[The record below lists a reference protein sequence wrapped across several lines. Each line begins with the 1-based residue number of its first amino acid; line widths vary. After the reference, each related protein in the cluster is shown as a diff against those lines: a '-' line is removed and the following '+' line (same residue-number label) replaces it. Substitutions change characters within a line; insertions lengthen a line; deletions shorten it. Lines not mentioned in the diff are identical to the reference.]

1 MKNLSLNYDGR
12 LLLFLLALAATGTTI
27 LGSNSSPVWADV
39 IEGTEGPEAIVGTPV
54 DDLIDSKGGDDINE
68 GDTELGDGSGND
80 VILSGEGDDIND
92 GDTFIGNG
100 FGNDVIL
107 SGEGNDFNSGD
118 TELGDGSG
126 HDVILSGDGDDQ
138 STGNGGRDIFVCG
151 EGEDTIT
158 DYNAA
163 EGDIATPDCENI

>member
-39 IEGTEGPEAIVGTPV
+39 IEGTEGPDAIVGTPV

-68 GDTELGDGSGND
+68 GDTELGDGSGH
-80 VILSGEGDDIND
+80 
-92 GDTFIGNG
+92 
-100 FGNDVIL
+100 DVIL
-107 SGEGNDFNSGD
+107 SGEGNDFNSED

-126 HDVILSGDGDDQ
+126 NDVILSGEGDDQ

-151 EGEDTIT
+151 EGEDIIT
-158 DYNAA
+158 YYNAA

>member
-1 MKNLSLNYDGR
+1 MKNLSLNYGGH

-39 IEGTEGPEAIVGTPV
+39 IEGTEGPDFIIGTPV

-68 GDTELGDGSGND
+68 GDTELGEGS
-80 VILSGEGDDIND
+80 
-92 GDTFIGNG
+92 
-100 FGNDVIL
+100 GNDVIL

-118 TELGDGSG
+118 TELGEGSG
-126 HDVILSGDGDDQ
+126 NDVIVSADGDDQ
-138 STGNGGRDIFVCG
+138 STGNGGCDIFVCG
-151 EGEDTIT
+151 EGEDTVT
-158 DYNAA
+158 DYNES

>member
-1 MKNLSLNYDGR
+1 MENLSLNYDGR

-27 LGSNSSPVWADV
+27 LCSNRSPVWADV
-39 IEGTEGPEAIVGTPV
+39 IEGTEGPDAIIGTPV

-80 VILSGEGDDIND
+80 VILSGD
-92 GDTFIGNG
+92 GDY
-100 FGNDVIL
+100 
-107 SGEGNDFNSGD
+107 
-118 TELGDGSG
+118 
-126 HDVILSGDGDDQ
+126 Q

-151 EGEDTIT
+151 VGEDTIT

>member
-27 LGSNSSPVWADV
+27 LCSNRSPVWADV
-39 IEGTEGPEAIVGTPV
+39 IEGTEGPDAIVGTPV

-68 GDTELGDGSGND
+68 GDTKLGDGSGND
-80 VILSGEGDDIND
+80 VILSGE
-92 GDTFIGNG
+92 
-100 FGNDVIL
+100 
-107 SGEGNDFNSGD
+107 
-118 TELGDGSG
+118 
-126 HDVILSGDGDDQ
+126 GDDQ

>member
-39 IEGTEGPEAIVGTPV
+39 IEGTEGPDAIVGTPV

-80 VILSGEGDDIND
+80 VILSGD
-92 GDTFIGNG
+92 GDY
-100 FGNDVIL
+100 
-107 SGEGNDFNSGD
+107 
-118 TELGDGSG
+118 
-126 HDVILSGDGDDQ
+126 Q

-151 EGEDTIT
+151 VGEDTIT

>member
-39 IEGTEGPEAIVGTPV
+39 IEGTEGPDAIVGTPV
-54 DDLIDSKGGDDINE
+54 DDLIDSKGGDDIN
-68 GDTELGDGSGND
+68 
-80 VILSGEGDDIND
+80 D

-100 FGNDVIL
+100 FGYDVIL

-126 HDVILSGDGDDQ
+126 NDVIVSADGDDQ

>member
-39 IEGTEGPEAIVGTPV
+39 IEGTEGPDDIVGTPV

-68 GDTELGDGSGND
+68 GDTELGDGSG
-80 VILSGEGDDIND
+80 
-92 GDTFIGNG
+92 
-100 FGNDVIL
+100 
-107 SGEGNDFNSGD
+107 
-118 TELGDGSG
+118 

-138 STGNGGRDIFVCG
+138 STGNGGGDIFACG
-151 EGEDTIT
+151 EGEDTVT
-158 DYNAA
+158 DYNQA
-163 EGDIATPDCENI
+163 EGDIATPDCENF

>member
-1 MKNLSLNYDGR
+1 MKNLSLNYEGR

-39 IEGTEGPEAIVGTPV
+39 IEGTEGPDAIVGTPV

-80 VILSGEGDDIND
+80 VILSG
-92 GDTFIGNG
+92 
-100 FGNDVIL
+100 
-107 SGEGNDFNSGD
+107 
-118 TELGDGSG
+118 
-126 HDVILSGDGDDQ
+126 DGDDQ

-158 DYNAA
+158 DLMQLK
-163 EGDIATPDCENI
+163 GI

>member
-1 MKNLSLNYDGR
+1 MKNLSPNYGGR

-27 LGSNSSPVWADV
+27 LGSNSSSSSSPVWADV
-39 IEGTEGPEAIVGTPV
+39 IEDTEGPDTIVGTPV

-80 VILSGEGDDIND
+80 VIVSA
-92 GDTFIGNG
+92 
-100 FGNDVIL
+100 
-107 SGEGNDFNSGD
+107 
-118 TELGDGSG
+118 
-126 HDVILSGDGDDQ
+126 DGDDQ

-151 EGEDTIT
+151 EGEDTAT
-158 DYNAA
+158 DYNEA

>member
-12 LLLFLLALAATGTTI
+12 LLLFLLVLAATGTTI

-39 IEGTEGPEAIVGTPV
+39 IEGTEGPDFIVGTPV
-54 DDLIDSKGGDDINE
+54 DDLIDSKGGDDINKE
-68 GDTELGDGSGND
+68 DTELGDGSGND
-80 VILSGEGDDIND
+80 VILSGE
-92 GDTFIGNG
+92 
-100 FGNDVIL
+100 
-107 SGEGNDFNSGD
+107 
-118 TELGDGSG
+118 
-126 HDVILSGDGDDQ
+126 GDDQ

>member
-27 LGSNSSPVWADV
+27 LVSNSSPVWADV
-39 IEGTEGPEAIVGTPV
+39 IEGTEGPDAIVGTPV

-80 VILSGEGDDIND
+80 VILGGE
-92 GDTFIGNG
+92 
-100 FGNDVIL
+100 
-107 SGEGNDFNSGD
+107 
-118 TELGDGSG
+118 
-126 HDVILSGDGDDQ
+126 GDDQ

-163 EGDIATPDCENI
+163 EGDIVTPDCENI